1 MAKHIVEQVTDD
13 LDGTAGAVTC
23 QFGWGKDT
31 FEIDL
36 SAANRDKLEKFLAP
50 YIAKGRLVR
59 DARPARGRRTG
70 VNQAKLS
77 RERSHE
83 IREWAK
89 ANDHPVS
96 ERGRIAATIIEAYE
110 AAH

>member
-13 LDGTAGAVTC
+13 LDGTAGAATY

-36 SAANRDKLEKFLAP
+36 SEANKDKLEKFLAP
-50 YIAKGRLVR
+50 YITNGRLVR
-59 DARPARGRRTG
+59 EARPGRGRRAG
-70 VNQAKLS
+70 VSQPKLS
-77 RERSHE
+77 REKSHE

-89 ANDHPVS
+89 ANNYPVN
-96 ERGRIAATIIEAYE
+96 ERGRIAATVIEAYE